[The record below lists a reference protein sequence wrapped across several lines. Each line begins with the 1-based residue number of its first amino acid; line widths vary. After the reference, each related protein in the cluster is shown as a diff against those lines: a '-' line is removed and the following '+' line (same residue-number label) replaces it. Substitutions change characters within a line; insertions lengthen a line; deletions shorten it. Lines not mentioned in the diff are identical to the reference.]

1 MAKLRYLW
9 AIAGI
14 LFAGV
19 ALAQPWPVKPI
30 QVIVPFPPGSVDGK
44 ARIVTERVGRILGQ
58 PLVMVNKPGAGMRIG
73 TEQMLRSAPDGYT
86 IGVAVQASTWI
97 SPVLDPAA
105 SYSAKDMTMLGISFE
120 SPMVLVANPK
130 SQIRSV
136 DDLLRAARAQ
146 PGKLNYAGPSGGSMF
161 RISFEILKT
170 LTGTDLT
177 FVPYRGL
184 ALALQDIAGGQVD
197 VGFADSGS
205 IPLIKADRLRALA
218 VAAPKRL
225 RQLPDVPTFAEV
237 GINFESQP
245 WLGFSAPAGLPSAVE
260 RRLVE
265 AFAEALRSPEVR
277 SALESNGEINIAA
290 DTSPAA
296 MRARI
301 QRELAEFRKNVKP
314 GTINFD

>member
-1 MAKLRYLW
+1 MAKWRSLW
-9 AIAGI
+9 ILAGALIAGAA
-14 LFAGV
+14 FG
-19 ALAQPWPVKPI
+19 QPWPAKPI
-30 QVIVPFPPGSVDGK
+30 QVIVPFPPGSVDAK
-44 ARIVTERVGRILGQ
+44 VRIVIERVGKILGQ
-58 PLVMVNKPGAGMRIG
+58 PLVMINKPGAGMRIG

-86 IGVAVQASTWI
+86 IGVAVQANTWI
-97 SPVLDPAA
+97 SPEIDPSA
-105 SYSAKDMTMLGISFE
+105 SYSAKDMTMLGMSFE

-130 SQIRSV
+130 SAIRSV
-136 DDLLRAARAQ
+136 DDLLRTARTQ
-146 PGKLNYAGPSGGSMF
+146 PGKLNYAGPTGGSMF
-161 RISFEILKT
+161 RISFEVLKT
-170 LTGTDLT
+170 RTGINLT

-225 RQLPDVPTFAEV
+225 RTLPEVPTFAEL
-237 GINFESQP
+237 GIDFESQP
-245 WLGFSAPAGLPSAVE
+245 WLGFSAPLGLPPAVE

-265 AFAEALRSPEVR
+265 AFAEALRSPDVR
-277 SALESNGEINIAA
+277 SALESSGETTVLT

-301 QRELAEFRKNVKP
+301 QRELAEFRANVKP
-314 GTINFD
+314 GTINIE